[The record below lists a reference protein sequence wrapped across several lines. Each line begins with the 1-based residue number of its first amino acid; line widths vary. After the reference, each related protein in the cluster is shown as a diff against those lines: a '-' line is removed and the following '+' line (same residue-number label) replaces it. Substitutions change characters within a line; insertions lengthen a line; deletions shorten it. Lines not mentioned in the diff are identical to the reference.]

1 MSATAACGAL
11 NLSFSHATSMIY
23 LLLVSIIWAFS
34 PGLIK
39 GRLTGIDPN
48 AVSVIRLALALLVFL
63 PFFRPSVIPRTIA
76 LRLVAI
82 GTVQFGLM
90 YWGYLHA
97 FTFLPAYAIGLFT
110 LTTPL
115 YVVLIEALVT
125 RRWQTRHAFAAV
137 LAIMGA
143 AVLFET
149 RSDAPSG
156 WLYGCMLVQFSNLCF
171 AAGQLA
177 WRRTRVTL
185 PANISDASLFALPYA
200 GALALTG
207 IFSAF
212 TTDWTAI
219 QPTSTQVLT
228 LLYLGVIASGLSFFL
243 WNLGATRVATGTLA
257 VLNNLKV
264 PLTVAAALLFF
275 GEQTNLPRLAISFAF
290 FTLALF
296 ISGRETA

>member
-1 MSATAACGAL
+1 
-11 NLSFSHATSMIY
+11 MIY

-39 GRLTGIDPN
+39 GRLTGLDPN
-48 AVSVIRLALALLVFL
+48 AVSVIRLALAMLVFL
-63 PFFRPSVIPRTIA
+63 PFFRPRAIPRPIL

-82 GTVQFGLM
+82 GAVQFGLM
-90 YWGYLHA
+90 YLGYLHA

-115 YVVLIEALVT
+115 YVVLIEAIIT
-125 RRWQTRHAFAAV
+125 QRWQTRHAIAAA
-137 LAIMGA
+137 LAIVGA
-143 AVLFET
+143 VVLFEAN
-149 RSDAPSG
+149 SGAPTG
-156 WLYGCMLVQFSNLCF
+156 WLYGCILVQFSNLCF

-177 WRRTRVTL
+177 WCRTRATL
-185 PANISDASLFALPYA
+185 PSNIQDTSLFALPYA

-219 QPTSTQVLT
+219 QPTQTQVIT
-228 LLYLGVIASGLSFFL
+228 LLYLGIIASGLSFFL

-264 PLTVAAALLFF
+264 PLTVTVALLFF
-275 GEQTNLPRLAISFAF
+275 GEQTNLPRLAASFAC

-296 ISGRETA
+296 ISGRETN

>member
-1 MSATAACGAL
+1 
-11 NLSFSHATSMIY
+11 MIY

-34 PGLIK
+34 PSLIK
-39 GRLTGIDPN
+39 GRLTGLDPN
-48 AVSVIRLALALLVFL
+48 AVSVIRLALALIVFL
-63 PFFRPSVIPRTIA
+63 PFFRPRAIPRPIA

-90 YWGYLHA
+90 YLGYLHA

-115 YVVLIEALVT
+115 YVVLIEAIIT
-125 RRWQTRHAFAAV
+125 RRWQTRHVIAAA
-137 LAIMGA
+137 LAILGA
-143 AVLFET
+143 AVLFDA
-149 RSDAPSG
+149 SASAPSG
-156 WLYGCMLVQFSNLCF
+156 WLYGCVLVQFSSLCF

-185 PANISDASLFALPYA
+185 PANIPDTTLFALPYA
-200 GALALTG
+200 GALTLTG
-207 IFSAF
+207 IVSAF

-219 QPTSTQVLT
+219 QPAPTQVVT

-264 PLTVAAALLFF
+264 PLTVAVALLFF
-275 GEQTNLPRLAISFAF
+275 GEQTNLPRLALSFAC

-296 ISGRETA
+296 IGGRETA

>member
-1 MSATAACGAL
+1 
-11 NLSFSHATSMIY
+11 MIY

-34 PGLIK
+34 PSLIK
-39 GRLTGIDPN
+39 GRLTGLDPK
-48 AVSVIRLALALLVFL
+48 AVSVIRLALALIVFL
-63 PFFRPSVIPRTIA
+63 PFFRPSVIPRPIA

-90 YWGYLHA
+90 YLGYLHA

-115 YVVLIEALVT
+115 YVVLIEAIIT
-125 RRWQTRHAFAAV
+125 RRWQTRHVIAAA
-137 LAIMGA
+137 LAILGA
-143 AVLFET
+143 AVLFDA
-149 RSDAPSG
+149 SAGAPSG
-156 WLYGCMLVQFSNLCF
+156 WLYGCVLVQFSNLCF

-185 PANISDASLFALPYA
+185 PANIPDTTLFALPYA
-200 GALALTG
+200 GALTLTG
-207 IFSAF
+207 IVSAF

-219 QPTSTQVLT
+219 QPAPTQVVT

-264 PLTVAAALLFF
+264 PLTVAVALLFF
-275 GEQTNLPRLAISFAF
+275 GEQTNLPRLALSFAC

-296 ISGRETA
+296 IGGRETA